1 MRRTDKTASERE
13 AARTRLVMRMA
24 AMFWPS
30 KLLLGADEVAAAIL
44 LIAVFGRLH
53 TEGLFFA
60 EADGI
65 DAIGGDAQ
73 RDQVLLGGAGAAIA
87 ESEVVFGGTALV
99 AMAFNGD
106 ALGRVVAEI
115 LGGFAESGASV
126 GTNVGLVE
134 VKVASRTSLVKI
146 SSCVGLYAGAA
157 SAATVTRALA
167 LAEPPGPLAVMV

>member
-1 MRRTDKTASERE
+1 MRRTDKTASEHGE
-13 AARTRLVMRMA
+13 ARTRLVMRMA

-126 GTNVGLVE
+126 GANVGLVE
-134 VKVASRTSLVKI
+134 VKVSVADFLGEDFVLRGVVRRERLPQ
-146 SSCVGLYAGAA
+146 
-157 SAATVTRALA
+157 RR
-167 LAEPPGPLAVMV
+167 